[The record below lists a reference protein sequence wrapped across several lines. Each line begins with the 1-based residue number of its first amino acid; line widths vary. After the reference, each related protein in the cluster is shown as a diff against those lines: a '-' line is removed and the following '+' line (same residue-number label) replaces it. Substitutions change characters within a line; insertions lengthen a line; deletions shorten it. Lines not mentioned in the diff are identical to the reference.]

1 MGLVETVDRDI
12 DSHKIWQDLYTVLVR
27 HDLLEKNQVSL
38 TSISG
43 DDDWFCSIGKMKDL
57 QYPERYY
64 STLNR
69 SLENTS
75 IEKLIQKYPQFY
87 RWRLLKIPPKQTYS
101 VHQDSLGERDN
112 IRIHIPVKTNERA
125 FLAFYLQVPLNK
137 KETGVKHYHLEE
149 GKSYFVNTSG
159 FHTAVNYGDDNRYHI
174 VGVRYENSTDR
185 PH

>member
-1 MGLVETVDRDI
+1 MR
-12 DSHKIWQDLYTVLVR
+12 S
-27 HDLLEKNQVSL
+27 
-38 TSISG
+38 SG
-43 DDDWFCSIGKMKDL
+43 EYKSFPD
-57 QYPERYY
+57 
-64 STLNR
+64 
-69 SLENTS
+69 
-75 IEKLIQKYPQFY
+75 KYLFLPQNATIVYLSF
-87 RWRLLKIPPKQTYS
+87 
-101 VHQDSLGERDN
+101 
-112 IRIHIPVKTNERA
+112 PVKTNERA

>member
-1 MGLVETVDRDI
+1 MGLVEFADEI
-12 DSHKIWQDLYTVLVR
+12 DTHQIWQDLYPVLVEYN
-27 HDLLEKNQVSL
+27 LLNEDQISL

-43 DDDWFCSIGKMKDL
+43 DNDWKCSIGKMKDL

-64 STLNR
+64 STLNKAF
-69 SLENTS
+69 ENTS
-75 IEKLIQKYPQFY
+75 IDLLVQKYPQFY
-87 RWRLLKIPPKQTYS
+87 RWRLLRVAPKQTYS
-101 VHQDSLGERDN
+101 VHQDSLGEKNN

-125 FLAFYLQVPLNK
+125 FLAFYLQVPLNT

-159 FHTAVNYGDDNRYHI
+159 FHTAVNYGDDHRYHI

-185 PH
+185 AH

>member
-1 MGLVETVDRDI
+1 MELVEFADEI
-12 DSHKIWQDLYTVLVR
+12 DTHQIWQDLYPVR
-27 HDLLEKNQVSL
+27 VEYNLLNEDQISL

-43 DDDWFCSIGKMKDL
+43 DNDWKCSIGKMKDL

-64 STLNR
+64 STLNKAF
-69 SLENTS
+69 ENTS
-75 IEKLIQKYPQFY
+75 IDLLVQKYPQFY
-87 RWRLLKIPPKQTYS
+87 RWRLLRVAPKQTYS
-101 VHQDSLGERDN
+101 VHQDSLGEKNN

-125 FLAFYLQVPLNK
+125 FLAFYLQVPLNT

-185 PH
+185 AH

>member
-1 MGLVETVDRDI
+1 MGLVEFADEI
-12 DSHKIWQDLYTVLVR
+12 DTHQIWQDLYPVLVEYN
-27 HDLLEKNQVSL
+27 LLNEDQISL

-43 DDDWFCSIGKMKDL
+43 DNDWKCSIGKMKDL

-64 STLNR
+64 STLNKAF
-69 SLENTS
+69 ENTS
-75 IEKLIQKYPQFY
+75 IDLLVQKYPQFY
-87 RWRLLKIPPKQTYS
+87 RWRLLKVAPKQTYS
-101 VHQDSLGERDN
+101 VHQDSLGEKNN

-125 FLAFYLQVPLNK
+125 FLAFYLQVPLNT

-159 FHTAVNYGDDNRYHI
+159 FHTAVNYGDDHRYHI

-185 PH
+185 AH